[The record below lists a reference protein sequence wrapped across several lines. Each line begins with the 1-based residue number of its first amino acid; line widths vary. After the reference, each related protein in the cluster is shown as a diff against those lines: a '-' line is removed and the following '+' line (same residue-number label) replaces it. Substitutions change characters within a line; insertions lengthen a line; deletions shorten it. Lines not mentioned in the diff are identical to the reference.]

1 MSQTADVIVWGL
13 GGMGSAVAWRLAR
26 AGARVLG
33 FDQFGPAHDRGSSHG
48 ETRIIRKAYFE
59 HPHYVPLLQRAY
71 QLWAELEAET
81 QRTLFLRS
89 GLFIAGGPECEA
101 VRGTRQA
108 AADHRLP
115 LERLTSAE
123 ARREFP
129 AFRFED
135 RDEVVFEA
143 DAGYLLVEECVRAQ
157 LEVAARHQ
165 ADLRFETPLRDWQV
179 VPGGVRVRT
188 ATDEFHAP
196 RLVVTA
202 GPWAAGLFPGLRVV
216 RKPAFWFPLEASAG
230 AAGRDAAFFF
240 DLPAGQ
246 FYGFPSRDGATF
258 KVAEHT
264 GGEPVADPHRVDRQ
278 LAPRDLAVMRRFL
291 EERRPGAGREP
302 TGHSVC
308 LYTLSADQHFV
319 LDRHPTDAGVVVG
332 AGFSGHGFKFT
343 PVVGEVLAD
352 LALRGTTPLPID
364 FLGWS
369 RFRSAV

>member
-33 FDQFGPAHDRGSSHG
+33 FDQFGPVHDRGSSHG

-108 AADHRLP
+108 AADHGLP
-115 LERLTSAE
+115 LERLTPAE

-143 DAGYLLVEECVRAQ
+143 DAGYLLVEV
-157 LEVAARHQ
+157 
-165 ADLRFETPLRDWQV
+165 
-179 VPGGVRVRT
+179 
-188 ATDEFHAP
+188 P
-196 RLVVTA
+196 RLGVD
-202 GPWAAGLFPGLRVV
+202 PGSHAQW
-216 RKPAFWFPLEASAG
+216 P
-230 AAGRDAAFFF
+230 
-240 DLPAGQ
+240 
-246 FYGFPSRDGATF
+246 
-258 KVAEHT
+258 T
-264 GGEPVADPHRVDRQ
+264 GGRAVFERPETARSLDVAPLCARDP
-278 LAPRDLAVMRRFL
+278 
-291 EERRPGAGREP
+291 G
-302 TGHSVC
+302 
-308 LYTLSADQHFV
+308 TLC
-319 LDRHPTDAGVVVG
+319 
-332 AGFSGHGFKFT
+332 
-343 PVVGEVLAD
+343 
-352 LALRGTTPLPID
+352 
-364 FLGWS
+364 
-369 RFRSAV
+369 